1 MFLFATILKHVACQ
15 FCDNFGICL
24 IIKVVKEKN
33 NSVCPEGKRC
43 VFYGNDK
50 IVGVLRQKT
59 TKLSFG

>member
-50 IVGVLRQKT
+50 IVGVLR
-59 TKLSFG
+59 